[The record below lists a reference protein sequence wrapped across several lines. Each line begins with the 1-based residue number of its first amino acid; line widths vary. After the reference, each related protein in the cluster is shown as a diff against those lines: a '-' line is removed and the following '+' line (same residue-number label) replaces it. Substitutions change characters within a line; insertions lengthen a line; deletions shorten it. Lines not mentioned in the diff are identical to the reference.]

1 MKNSFE
7 DKLNK
12 LRELHDKNSMIID
25 HEVDYI
31 ISKYGTERKID
42 PKKLKTYI
50 LIIFI
55 ILCVLLGLVN
65 AFNSISLY
73 YLGIPF
79 FLGGLFVGLSVKSS
93 GLILLF
99 THGGTGLGLMLI
111 PIIKNLELKV
121 YLTDNPTFLLI
132 YLIIIIVA
140 IILAIILTVLYNL
153 NDRLTDNIKIYSLI
167 FIFDKLYKTTNDE
180 KYINFV
186 KDGITLAYKNPQYNK
201 NILYSNISTYIKNI
215 I

>member
-31 ISKYGTERKID
+31 ISKYGTERKVD
-42 PKKLKTYI
+42 PKKLKKFMFVT
-50 LIIFI
+50 FV
-55 ILCVLLGLVN
+55 ILCALLGLVN
-65 AFNSISLY
+65 AFNSNIDMDISRY
-73 YLGIPF
+73 YFGILF
-79 FLGGLFVGLSVKSS
+79 FLAGLFVGLSFKSF
-93 GLILLF
+93 GLIFLF

-111 PIIKNLELKV
+111 PIIKDLELKV

-132 YLIIIIVA
+132 YLRIIIIV

-153 NDRLTDNIKIYSLI
+153 NDRLKDNIKIYSLI
-167 FIFDKLYKTTNDE
+167 FILYLLAITMVVFLPKLLPY
-180 KYINFV
+180 
-186 KDGITLAYKNPQYNK
+186 L
-201 NILYSNISTYIKNI
+201 L
-215 I
+215 

>member
-31 ISKYGTERKID
+31 ISKYGTERKVD
-42 PKKLKTYI
+42 PKKLKKFMFVT
-50 LIIFI
+50 FVM
-55 ILCVLLGLVN
+55 LCALLGLVN
-65 AFNSISLY
+65 AFNSNIDMDISLY
-73 YLGIPF
+73 YMGIIF
-79 FLGGLFVGLSVKSS
+79 FLAGLFVGLSVKSS

-99 THGGTGLGLMLI
+99 THGGTGLGLILI
-111 PIIKNLELKV
+111 PIIKNLELKM

-132 YLIIIIVA
+132 YLRIIIID

-153 NDRLTDNIKIYSLI
+153 NDRLKDNIKIYSLI
-167 FIFDKLYKTTNDE
+167 FILYLLAITMVVFLPKLLPY
-180 KYINFV
+180 
-186 KDGITLAYKNPQYNK
+186 L
-201 NILYSNISTYIKNI
+201 L
-215 I
+215 

>member
-31 ISKYGTERKID
+31 ISKYGTERKVD
-42 PKKLKTYI
+42 PKKLKKFMFVT
-50 LIIFI
+50 FV
-55 ILCVLLGLVN
+55 ILCALLGLVN
-65 AFNSISLY
+65 AFNSNIDMDISLY
-73 YLGIPF
+73 YFGILF
-79 FLGGLFVGLSVKSS
+79 FLAGLFVGLSFKSF
-93 GLILLF
+93 GLIFLF

-111 PIIKNLELKV
+111 PIIKNLEIKM

-132 YLIIIIVA
+132 YLRIIIIA

-167 FIFDKLYKTTNDE
+167 FILYLLAITMVVFLPKLLPY
-180 KYINFV
+180 
-186 KDGITLAYKNPQYNK
+186 L
-201 NILYSNISTYIKNI
+201 L
-215 I
+215 

>member
-42 PKKLKTYI
+42 LKKLKTYI

-65 AFNSISLY
+65 AFNSNIDIDISLY
-73 YLGIPF
+73 YFGIAF
-79 FLGGLFVGLSVKSS
+79 FLAGLFIGLSVKSF
-93 GLILLF
+93 GLIFLF
-99 THGGTGLGLMLI
+99 THGGAGLGLMLI

-132 YLIIIIVA
+132 YLIIIIIA

-153 NDRLTDNIKIYSLI
+153 NDRLKDNIKIYSLI
-167 FIFDKLYKTTNDE
+167 FILYLLAITMVVILPKLLPY
-180 KYINFV
+180 
-186 KDGITLAYKNPQYNK
+186 L
-201 NILYSNISTYIKNI
+201 L
-215 I
+215 

>member
-31 ISKYGTERKID
+31 ISKYGTERKVD
-42 PKKLKTYI
+42 PKKLKKFMFVT
-50 LIIFI
+50 FV
-55 ILCVLLGLVN
+55 ILCALLGLVN
-65 AFNSISLY
+65 AFNSNIDMDISRY
-73 YLGIPF
+73 YFGILF
-79 FLGGLFVGLSVKSS
+79 FLAGLFVGLSFKSF
-93 GLILLF
+93 GLIFLF

-111 PIIKNLELKV
+111 PIIKDLELKV

-132 YLIIIIVA
+132 YLRIIIIA

-153 NDRLTDNIKIYSLI
+153 NDRLKDSIKIYSLI
-167 FIFDKLYKTTNDE
+167 FILYLIAITMVVFLPKLLPY
-180 KYINFV
+180 
-186 KDGITLAYKNPQYNK
+186 L
-201 NILYSNISTYIKNI
+201 L
-215 I
+215 

>member
-31 ISKYGTERKID
+31 ISKYGTERKVD
-42 PKKLKTYI
+42 PKKLKKFMFVT
-50 LIIFI
+50 FV
-55 ILCVLLGLVN
+55 ILCALLGLVN
-65 AFNSISLY
+65 AFNSNIDMDISLY
-73 YLGIPF
+73 YFGILF
-79 FLGGLFVGLSVKSS
+79 FLVGLFVGLSFKSF
-93 GLILLF
+93 GLIFLF

-111 PIIKNLELKV
+111 PIIKNLELKM

-132 YLIIIIVA
+132 YLRIIIIA

-153 NDRLTDNIKIYSLI
+153 NDRLKDSIKIYSLI
-167 FIFDKLYKTTNDE
+167 FILYLLAITMVVFLPKLLPY
-180 KYINFV
+180 
-186 KDGITLAYKNPQYNK
+186 L
-201 NILYSNISTYIKNI
+201 L
-215 I
+215 

>member
-42 PKKLKTYI
+42 LKKLKTYI

-55 ILCVLLGLVN
+55 ILCVLLGRVN
-65 AFNSISLY
+65 AFNSNSDTDITLY
-73 YLGIPF
+73 YFGIPF
-79 FLGGLFVGLSVKSS
+79 FLIGLFIGLNVKSF
-93 GLILLF
+93 GLIFLF
-99 THGGTGLGLMLI
+99 THGGAGLGLMLI

-132 YLIIIIVA
+132 YLRIIIIA

-167 FIFDKLYKTTNDE
+167 FILYLLAITMVVILPKLLPY
-180 KYINFV
+180 
-186 KDGITLAYKNPQYNK
+186 L
-201 NILYSNISTYIKNI
+201 L
-215 I
+215 

>member
-31 ISKYGTERKID
+31 ISKYGTERKVD
-42 PKKLKTYI
+42 PKKLKKFMFVT
-50 LIIFI
+50 FV
-55 ILCVLLGLVN
+55 ILCALLGLVN
-65 AFNSISLY
+65 AFNSNIDMDISLY
-73 YLGIPF
+73 YFGILF
-79 FLGGLFVGLSVKSS
+79 FLVGLFVGLSFKSF
-93 GLILLF
+93 GLIFLF

-111 PIIKNLELKV
+111 PIIKDLELKV

-132 YLIIIIVA
+132 YLRIIIIV

-153 NDRLTDNIKIYSLI
+153 NDRLKDNIKIYSLI
-167 FIFDKLYKTTNDE
+167 FILYLLAITMVVFLPKLLPY
-180 KYINFV
+180 
-186 KDGITLAYKNPQYNK
+186 L
-201 NILYSNISTYIKNI
+201 L
-215 I
+215 

>member
-31 ISKYGTERKID
+31 ISKYGTERKVD
-42 PKKLKTYI
+42 PKKLKKFMFVT
-50 LIIFI
+50 FV
-55 ILCVLLGLVN
+55 ILCALLGLVN
-65 AFNSISLY
+65 AFNSNIDMDISLY
-73 YLGIPF
+73 YFGILF
-79 FLGGLFVGLSVKSS
+79 FLAGLFVGLSFKSF
-93 GLILLF
+93 GLIFLF

-111 PIIKNLELKV
+111 PIIKNLEIKM

-132 YLIIIIVA
+132 YLRIIIIV

-153 NDRLTDNIKIYSLI
+153 NDRLKDSIKIYSLI
-167 FIFDKLYKTTNDE
+167 FILYLLAITMVVFLPKLLPY
-180 KYINFV
+180 
-186 KDGITLAYKNPQYNK
+186 L
-201 NILYSNISTYIKNI
+201 L
-215 I
+215 

>member
-31 ISKYGTERKID
+31 ISKYGTERKVD
-42 PKKLKTYI
+42 PKKLKKFMFVT
-50 LIIFI
+50 FV
-55 ILCVLLGLVN
+55 ILCALLGLVN
-65 AFNSISLY
+65 AFNSNIDMDISLY
-73 YLGIPF
+73 YFGILF
-79 FLGGLFVGLSVKSS
+79 FLAGLFVGLSFKSF
-93 GLILLF
+93 GLIFLF

-111 PIIKNLELKV
+111 PIIKDLELKV

-132 YLIIIIVA
+132 YLRIIIIV

-153 NDRLTDNIKIYSLI
+153 NDRLKDNIKIYSLI
-167 FIFDKLYKTTNDE
+167 FILYLIAITMVVFLPKLLPY
-180 KYINFV
+180 
-186 KDGITLAYKNPQYNK
+186 L
-201 NILYSNISTYIKNI
+201 L
-215 I
+215 

>member
-31 ISKYGTERKID
+31 ISKYGTERKVD
-42 PKKLKTYI
+42 PKKLKKFMFVT
-50 LIIFI
+50 FV
-55 ILCVLLGLVN
+55 ILCALLGLVN
-65 AFNSISLY
+65 AFNSNIDMDISLY
-73 YLGIPF
+73 YFGILF
-79 FLGGLFVGLSVKSS
+79 FLAGLFVGLSFKSF
-93 GLILLF
+93 GLIFLF

-111 PIIKNLELKV
+111 PIIKNLELKM

-132 YLIIIIVA
+132 YLRIIIIV

-153 NDRLTDNIKIYSLI
+153 NDRLKDNIKIYSLI
-167 FIFDKLYKTTNDE
+167 FILYLLAITMVVFLPKLLPY
-180 KYINFV
+180 
-186 KDGITLAYKNPQYNK
+186 L
-201 NILYSNISTYIKNI
+201 L
-215 I
+215 

>member
-31 ISKYGTERKID
+31 ISKYGTERKVD
-42 PKKLKTYI
+42 PKKLKKFMFVT
-50 LIIFI
+50 FV
-55 ILCVLLGLVN
+55 ILCALLGLVN
-65 AFNSISLY
+65 AFNSNIDMDISLY
-73 YLGIPF
+73 YFGILF
-79 FLGGLFVGLSVKSS
+79 FLAGLFVGLSFKSF
-93 GLILLF
+93 GLIFLF

-111 PIIKNLELKV
+111 PIIKDLELKV

-132 YLIIIIVA
+132 YLRIIIIV

-153 NDRLTDNIKIYSLI
+153 NDRLKDSIKIYSLI
-167 FIFDKLYKTTNDE
+167 FILYLLAITMVVFLPKLLPY
-180 KYINFV
+180 
-186 KDGITLAYKNPQYNK
+186 L
-201 NILYSNISTYIKNI
+201 L
-215 I
+215 

>member
-31 ISKYGTERKID
+31 ISKYGTERKVD
-42 PKKLKTYI
+42 PKKLKKFMFVT
-50 LIIFI
+50 FV
-55 ILCVLLGLVN
+55 ILCALLGLVN
-65 AFNSISLY
+65 AFNSNIDMDISRY
-73 YLGIPF
+73 YFGILF
-79 FLGGLFVGLSVKSS
+79 FLAGLFVGLSFKSF
-93 GLILLF
+93 GLIFLF

-111 PIIKNLELKV
+111 PIIKNLELKM

-132 YLIIIIVA
+132 YLRIIIIA

-153 NDRLTDNIKIYSLI
+153 NDRLKDNIKIYSLI
-167 FIFDKLYKTTNDE
+167 FILYLLAITMVVILPKLLPY
-180 KYINFV
+180 
-186 KDGITLAYKNPQYNK
+186 L
-201 NILYSNISTYIKNI
+201 L
-215 I
+215 

>member
-31 ISKYGTERKID
+31 ISKYGTERKVD
-42 PKKLKTYI
+42 PKKLKKFMFVT
-50 LIIFI
+50 FV
-55 ILCVLLGLVN
+55 ILCALLGLVN
-65 AFNSISLY
+65 AFNSNIDMDISLY
-73 YLGIPF
+73 YFGILF
-79 FLGGLFVGLSVKSS
+79 FLAGLFVGLSFKSF
-93 GLILLF
+93 GLIFLF

-111 PIIKNLELKV
+111 PIIKDLELKV

-132 YLIIIIVA
+132 YLRIIIIV

-153 NDRLTDNIKIYSLI
+153 NDRLKDNIKIYSLI
-167 FIFDKLYKTTNDE
+167 FILYLLAITMVVFLPKLLPY
-180 KYINFV
+180 
-186 KDGITLAYKNPQYNK
+186 L
-201 NILYSNISTYIKNI
+201 L
-215 I
+215 

>member
-42 PKKLKTYI
+42 LKKLKTYI

-65 AFNSISLY
+65 AFNSNIDIDISLY
-73 YLGIPF
+73 YFGIAF
-79 FLGGLFVGLSVKSS
+79 FLAGLFIGLSVKSF
-93 GLILLF
+93 GLIFLF
-99 THGGTGLGLMLI
+99 THGGAGLGLMLI

-132 YLIIIIVA
+132 YLIIIIIA

-153 NDRLTDNIKIYSLI
+153 NDRLKDNIKIYSLI
-167 FIFDKLYKTTNDE
+167 FILYLLAITMVVILPKL
-180 KYINFV
+180 
-186 KDGITLAYKNPQYNK
+186 L
-201 NILYSNISTYIKNI
+201 LYLL
-215 I
+215 

>member
-42 PKKLKTYI
+42 LKKLKTYI

-73 YLGIPF
+73 YFGIPF
-79 FLGGLFVGLSVKSS
+79 FLAGLFVGLNVKSS
-93 GLILLF
+93 GLIFLF

-111 PIIKNLELKV
+111 PIIINLELKV

-132 YLIIIIVA
+132 YLIIIIIA

-167 FIFDKLYKTTNDE
+167 FILYLLAITMVVFLPKLLPY
-180 KYINFV
+180 
-186 KDGITLAYKNPQYNK
+186 L
-201 NILYSNISTYIKNI
+201 L
-215 I
+215 

>member
-42 PKKLKTYI
+42 LKKLKTYI

-65 AFNSISLY
+65 AFNSNIDIDISLY
-73 YLGIPF
+73 YFGILF
-79 FLGGLFVGLSVKSS
+79 FLAGLFVGLNVKSS
-93 GLILLF
+93 GLIFLF

-132 YLIIIIVA
+132 YLRIIIIA

-153 NDRLTDNIKIYSLI
+153 NDRLKDNIKIYSLI
-167 FIFDKLYKTTNDE
+167 FILYLLAITMVVILPKLLPY
-180 KYINFV
+180 
-186 KDGITLAYKNPQYNK
+186 L
-201 NILYSNISTYIKNI
+201 L
-215 I
+215 

>member
-42 PKKLKTYI
+42 LKKLKTYI

-65 AFNSISLY
+65 VFNSNIDMDISLY
-73 YLGIPF
+73 YFGIPF
-79 FLGGLFVGLSVKSS
+79 FLAGLFIGLSVKSF
-93 GLILLF
+93 GLIFLF
-99 THGGTGLGLMLI
+99 THGCAGLGLMLI

-132 YLIIIIVA
+132 YLGIIIIA

-153 NDRLTDNIKIYSLI
+153 NDRLKDNIKIYSLM
-167 FIFDKLYKTTNDE
+167 F
-180 KYINFV
+180 
-186 KDGITLAYKNPQYNK
+186 
-201 NILYSNISTYIKNI
+201 ILYLLAITMVVILPKLLPYLL
-215 I
+215 

>member
-31 ISKYGTERKID
+31 ISKYGTERKVD
-42 PKKLKTYI
+42 PKKLKKFMFVT
-50 LIIFI
+50 FV
-55 ILCVLLGLVN
+55 ILCALLGLVN
-65 AFNSISLY
+65 AFNSNIDKDISLY

-132 YLIIIIVA
+132 YLRIIIIA

-153 NDRLTDNIKIYSLI
+153 NDRLKDNIKIYSLI
-167 FIFDKLYKTTNDE
+167 FILYLLAITMVVFLPKLLPY
-180 KYINFV
+180 
-186 KDGITLAYKNPQYNK
+186 L
-201 NILYSNISTYIKNI
+201 L
-215 I
+215 

>member
-42 PKKLKTYI
+42 LKKLKTYI

-65 AFNSISLY
+65 AFNSNIDIDISLY
-73 YLGIPF
+73 YFGIAF
-79 FLGGLFVGLSVKSS
+79 FLAGLFIGLSVKSF
-93 GLILLF
+93 GLIFLF
-99 THGGTGLGLMLI
+99 THGGAGLGLMLI

-132 YLIIIIVA
+132 YLRIIIIA

-153 NDRLTDNIKIYSLI
+153 NDRLKDNIKIYSLI
-167 FIFDKLYKTTNDE
+167 FILYLLAITMVVILPKLLPY
-180 KYINFV
+180 
-186 KDGITLAYKNPQYNK
+186 L
-201 NILYSNISTYIKNI
+201 L
-215 I
+215 

>member
-42 PKKLKTYI
+42 LKKLKTYI

-65 AFNSISLY
+65 AFNSNIDKDMSVY
-73 YLGIPF
+73 YFGIPF
-79 FLGGLFVGLSVKSS
+79 FLVGLIVGISDKFS
-93 GLILLF
+93 GLLF
-99 THGGTGLGLMLI
+99 LFIYGGTGLELMLI

-132 YLIIIIVA
+132 YLIIIIIA

-167 FIFDKLYKTTNDE
+167 FILYLLAITMVVFLPKLLPY
-180 KYINFV
+180 
-186 KDGITLAYKNPQYNK
+186 L
-201 NILYSNISTYIKNI
+201 L
-215 I
+215 